1 MSFRRKNI
9 RLHPI
14 HYQGRRWFFIT
25 ICCESRDPV
34 FTDPKNA
41 LDLISCL
48 KTTAERRQFGVHAF
62 CVMPDHFHA
71 LLEGIAPESDLLL
84 FVQNFKQASSRKYA
98 KSLGAPLWQKKFYD
112 HILRPK
118 DSPEA
123 VSWYIWMNP
132 VRKGSAHSQLNIYFP
147 VRLPKSGGRSCNPRR
162 CGRQRGRK
170 TTSPVNNS
178 DGLYKNRAR
187 LKAKGPCPDA
197 PDKALRTRVPDQ
209 EAAVTFSA

>member
-1 MSFRRKNI
+1 LQAYNSKTAGSAKFAESPLQERLVAMSFRRKNI

-14 HYQGRRWFFIT
+14 HYQGRWWFFIT
-25 ICCESRDPV
+25 ICCESRNPV
-34 FTDPKNA
+34 FTDSKNA

-48 KTTAERRQFGVHAF
+48 KITAERRRFGVHAF

-71 LLEGIAPESDLLL
+71 LFEGIAPESDLLL

-98 KSLGAPLWQKKFYD
+98 KFHGAPLWQKKFYD

-132 VRKGSAHSQLNIYFP
+132 VRKGLCTQPTQYLF
-147 VRLPKSGGRSCNPRR
+147 SGSFTEEWQKKLQPRELWVPTW
-162 CGRQRGRK
+162 K
-170 TTSPVNNS
+170 
-178 DGLYKNRAR
+178 KNQIAR
-187 LKAKGPCPDA
+187 
-197 PDKALRTRVPDQ
+197 T
-209 EAAVTFSA
+209 